1 MRMSRAAHDDR
12 VVVMLNGPT
21 ERLVLETV
29 AALCR
34 EYPSWGG
41 PAFEHTAGKL
51 SARLQPGTISFCMG
65 GFALL
70 VREIAAAGRLPRIRQ
85 GRGKPASR
93 DELFLVALI
102 GAAQRNERG
111 RAIEAAIALLDTGDV
126 NRVVAAAKV
135 LGTRLAENGLMLTPV
150 GAATFDH
157 VAGYPVVE
165 DPVGHAS
172 VTTEATRVRARPALH
187 LLESA

>member
-1 MRMSRAAHDDR
+1 MLRAARDER

-29 AALCR
+29 ATLCR
-34 EYPSWGG
+34 EYPRWAG
-41 PAFEHTAGKL
+41 PAFEHAAGKL
-51 SARLQPGTISFCMG
+51 SARLQPGAIPFCMSA
-65 GFALL
+65 FALL
-70 VREIAAAGRLPRIRQ
+70 VSEIAAAGRLPRIRQ

-102 GAAQRNERG
+102 GAAQRNDRG

-126 NRVVAAAKV
+126 NRVVAAARV
-135 LGTRLAENGLMLTPV
+135 LGTRLAENGLLLTRV
-150 GAATFDH
+150 GATTFDH
-157 VAGYPVVE
+157 VAGYPAVE
-165 DPVGHAS
+165 DPVGLLPAP
-172 VTTEATRVRARPALH
+172 TEATRAPARPALH